1 MFCLSQKG
9 GYTINHPRN
18 LGNLH
23 VSNLFFVG
31 CLPHNLLYPKAL
43 VEIVCLVCFLN
54 VPGWGSENDGLDL
67 VEFFAGRARLSRLA
81 SWVGYKVRSYDIN
94 YEKVMGDAEFK
105 RGKVRRSPM
114 DLNGAAGFV

>member
-1 MFCLSQKG
+1 MCPTS
-9 GYTINHPRN
+9 
-18 LGNLH
+18 
-23 VSNLFFVG
+23 FFVG